1 MYGRLKIEIIKD
13 CGNNNHLVFFV
24 FSAFGVNAGAQN
36 IDIPLTDNYN
46 EEKNWGIY

>member
-1 MYGRLKIEIIKD
+1 LKSLKTAAIIII
-13 CGNNNHLVFFV
+13 LFSFV